1 MADGV
6 MISRVARLEQLAPE
20 DRLDPERVVTDIAA
34 SGKPAFY
41 ENTADDIVQRLKP
54 LVHEGDVVIVFS
66 NGGFDGIHQKL
77 LDRL

>member
-20 DRLDPERVVTDIAA
+20 ERLDPERVIADIAA
-34 SGKPAFY
+34 TGKPAYY
-41 ENTADDIVQRLKP
+41 EDTADDIVQRLKP
-54 LVHEGDVVIVFS
+54 LANDGDVVIVFS

-77 LDRL
+77 LEQL